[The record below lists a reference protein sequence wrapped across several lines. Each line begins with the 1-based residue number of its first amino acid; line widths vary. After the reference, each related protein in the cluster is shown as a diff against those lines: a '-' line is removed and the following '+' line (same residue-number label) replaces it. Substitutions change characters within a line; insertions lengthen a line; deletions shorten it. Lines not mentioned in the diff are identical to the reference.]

1 MITNERMIESYTD
14 AQPCL
19 ACSRLTTYVTDEEE
33 WHKGRCG
40 IKTRENFSR
49 IHIIGG
55 PGTGKTTLARELGA
69 HLGFEVY
76 ELDQIA
82 FTGLD
87 FEERPFPDRMAAVD
101 GIANRPTWITEG
113 LFVRWTEEL
122 LERAT
127 IIVWL
132 DHVDWGRGIRR
143 IARRFMRSAV
153 LETKKRKGLE
163 RFTRFPDYVRHIKQF
178 IQVFFSS
185 RAYYTGNIS
194 RSNGRIE
201 SRVTTAAFLKPH
213 KAKVVHCY
221 NDESVEA
228 FIEYILYCH
237 EQCR

>member
-1 MITNERMIESYTD
+1 
-14 AQPCL
+14 
-19 ACSRLTTYVTDEEE
+19 
-33 WHKGRCG
+33 
-40 IKTRENFSR
+40 
-49 IHIIGG
+49 
-55 PGTGKTTLARELGA
+55 
-69 HLGFEVY
+69 
-76 ELDQIA
+76 
-82 FTGLD
+82 
-87 FEERPFPDRMAAVD
+87 MAAVD

-143 IARRFMRSAV
+143 IARRFMQSAV
-153 LETKKRKGLE
+153 LEAKKREGMD
-163 RFTRFPDYVRHIKQF
+163 RFTRFPDYIRHIKQF

-185 RAYYTGNIS
+185 RAYYTGTIS

-213 KAKVVHCY
+213 KTKVIHCY

-228 FIEYILYCH
+228 FLEYILYCH